1 MILKVFI
8 CFTAI
13 LFSSARHRAGAGERG
28 TATCQGL
35 KNVPMISLHIGFQWF
50 GGILNFLIKLKLN
63 LYGTQ
68 NVIFSAFFWKSWN
81 LHLCHVFQP
90 LLSLW
95 GRHTSSLLGGTGP
108 GMGLGSE
115 TKLCYIAENHIE
127 DRDIGGKLCYAAEN
141 HIEDHWETGG
151 MYEDWILKC
160 TCSEL
165 LMLGSARNPK
175 RIKRNICNT
184 CPCQGD
190 NRYENDDQW
199 LCIGSW

>member
-1 MILKVFI
+1 MILNVFI

-50 GGILNFLIKLKLN
+50 GGIFNFLIKLKLN
-63 LYGTQ
+63 LHGTQ
-68 NVIFSAFFWKSWN
+68 NVPFSAFFWKSWN
-81 LHLCHVFQP
+81 LDLCHVFQP

-127 DRDIGGKLCYAAEN
+127 DR
-141 HIEDHWETGG
+141 WET
-151 MYEDWILKC
+151 
-160 TCSEL
+160 L
-165 LMLGSARNPK
+165 LRCWKSYWGPLGNWRYVWGLNPK
-175 RIKRNICNT
+175 MYLFRAWAAHVRKCKKSQKN
-184 CPCQGD
+184 
-190 NRYENDDQW
+190 
-199 LCIGSW
+199 